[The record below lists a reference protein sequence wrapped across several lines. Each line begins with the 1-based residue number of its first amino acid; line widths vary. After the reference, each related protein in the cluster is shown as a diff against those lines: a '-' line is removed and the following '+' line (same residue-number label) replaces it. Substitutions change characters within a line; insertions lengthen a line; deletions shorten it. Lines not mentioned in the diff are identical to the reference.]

1 MPVIPEAILR
11 KLIVKNS
18 LANTTEGFTFQI
30 KNSLSPVTVHGFSIQ
45 VGANEVPPNSVS
57 IQVDE
62 MPARTGTSIKPDNP
76 LVLSLGA
83 KLAVVVSGIKTGTEN
98 IRLTINTREAG
109 ALSFHINSDDSTRHS
124 DKLKTFPLV
133 NFIVG
138 PIKGETTIE
147 FSDAI
152 GDINPNIYGQFVEHL
167 ERCVYGGIW
176 NEDGSELRWDT
187 VGLIKDIKPPIIR
200 YPGGNF
206 ASDYHWEDGIG
217 PRQQRPERFNNGW
230 NASESNQ
237 VGTDEFISFCREV
250 GAEPFLVVNDG
261 SGTPEEAAR
270 WVAYCN
276 EPATGEQGKRR
287 AANGHPE
294 PYAVK
299 KWGIGNEA
307 WGTWQVGHTDARGY
321 AARLRTFAE
330 AMRNVDP
337 EIQLVAVGNT
347 IEKDM
352 ASDPGRIWNDAVLQQ
367 AGDLIDELSF
377 HLYQPGYEAWQDSYD
392 QDQLFKTVCAAPL
405 DVEEHIKRISRQT
418 GANPH
423 NRKVTVALDEWNLWL
438 PPVKDAA
445 SQHQVRYTVR
455 DALYAAGVLNVFQR
469 QCKSLTTANLAQ
481 LVNILPLI
489 ETTEDK
495 TLTTALYQVF
505 KIYSQMEKVA
515 LKATVKSPK
524 FSSQALGN
532 ISAHENVPYLD
543 VAAARSRNGQRLT
556 VVLVNRHPSRRM
568 YLDLNLKGFG
578 MMQATHGLLLSSKDA
593 LAYNTFENP
602 KAVSVKELKMPDTP
616 KIKFRLD
623 LHQAS
628 IAMMV
633 LRKGV

>member
-1 MPVIPEAILR
+1 MPVIPEAILK
-11 KLIVKNS
+11 KLIVKDS
-18 LANTTEGFTFQI
+18 LTNTPDGFRFVI
-30 KNSLSPVTVHGFSIQ
+30 KNSLSPATVNGFSMQ
-45 VGANEVPPNSVS
+45 VGSEQVPSRDIN
-57 IQVDE
+57 IQMDE
-62 MPARTGTSIKPDNP
+62 MPTRTGGSITQENP

-83 KLAVVVSGIKTGTEN
+83 KLQVSIFGFKTGAED
-98 IRLTINTREAG
+98 IRLSINTREAG
-109 ALSFHINSDDSTRHS
+109 ALSFCINDGETTRHRE
-124 DKLKTFPLV
+124 KLKKAPLV

-138 PIKGETTIE
+138 PIKGDTTIE
-147 FSDAI
+147 FGDAI

-176 NEDGSELRWDT
+176 NEAGTELRWDT

-217 PRQQRPERFNNGW
+217 PRHQRPERFNNGW
-230 NASESNQ
+230 NARESNQ
-237 VGTDEFISFCREV
+237 VGTDEFIAFCREV

-307 WGTWQVGHTDARGY
+307 WGTWQVGHTDARTY

-330 AMRNVDP
+330 AMRNADP
-337 EIQLVAVGNT
+337 EIQLVAVGNM

-377 HLYQPGYEAWQDSYD
+377 HLYQPGFEAWQDSYD
-392 QDQLFKTVCAAPL
+392 QDQLYKTVCAAPL
-405 DVEEHIKRISRQT
+405 DVEEHIKRVARQT
-418 GANPH
+418 AANPH

-438 PPVKDAA
+438 PPVKDAV

-455 DALYAAGVLNVFQR
+455 DALYAASVLNVFHR

-515 LKATVKSPK
+515 LKTTVKSPK
-524 FSSQALGN
+524 FNSQALGN
-532 ISAHENVPYLD
+532 ISAHEDVPYLD

-556 VVLVNRHPSRRM
+556 VVLVNRHPNRRM

-578 MMQATHGLLLSSKDA
+578 MMQATHGLLLSSKDP

-602 KAVSVKELKMPDTP
+602 KAVSVKELRMPDTP